1 MSFVFSCHSL
11 ACKQKRGPGFKYA
24 SNLPGSLLRE
34 QKAGRDGR
42 EEGDQ
47 TSTGAASI
55 KRKSERE
62 ETPRLKTEDLP
73 SRLPPLLTPSG
84 LPRPRSE
91 VPNFLRK
98 KRKLF
103 DDDEEEEEASAK
115 KKVTFIQTRVI
126 FINKSAVVFHLLTL
140 LKYFLAEE
148 TLEARRAFDSQTL
161 SHENRRGGRQL

>member
-47 TSTGAASI
+47 TSTGASSI

-62 ETPRLKTEDLP
+62 ETPRLKSEDLP
-73 SRLPPLLTPSG
+73 SRLPPLLSPSG

-115 KKVTFIQTRVI
+115 KKVTFTQTCIICIHR
-126 FINKSAVVFHLLTL
+126 FAVAFSFSTLLT
-140 LKYFLAEE
+140 FLAEE
-148 TLEARRAFDSQTL
+148 TLEA
-161 SHENRRGGRQL
+161 

>member
-1 MSFVFSCHSL
+1 MPFVFSCHSL

-47 TSTGAASI
+47 TSTGASFI

-73 SRLPPLLTPSG
+73 SRLPPLLSPSG

-115 KKVTFIQTRVI
+115 KKVTFTLTCII
-126 FINKSAVVFHLLTL
+126 CMNKSAVAFSFSNFIDI
-140 LKYFLAEE
+140 FLAEE
-148 TLEARRAFDSQTL
+148 TLEV
-161 SHENRRGGRQL
+161 

>member
-1 MSFVFSCHSL
+1 M

-42 EEGDQ
+42 DDGDQ
-47 TSTGAASI
+47 TSSATASV
-55 KRKSERE
+55 KRKTERE
-62 ETPRLKTEDLP
+62 ETPRLKNEDLP
-73 SRLPPLLTPSG
+73 SRLPPLLSPSG

-103 DDDEEEEEASAK
+103 DDDEEEDEASTK
-115 KKVTFIQTRVI
+115 KKVTCMDSMQTFFCSNTNGMGLNLEVCYDI
-126 FINKSAVVFHLLTL
+126 TEILLTFYSL
-140 LKYFLAEE
+140 RSL
-148 TLEARRAFDSQTL
+148 
-161 SHENRRGGRQL
+161 GGPMSLCFPNSPI